1 MPRIVTT
8 VHDPVALAA
17 TCRRLGL
24 PPPEEGRVRLDA
36 EEVFG
41 RVVRLT
47 GLHGPLVFDTLIGLV
62 AYHPRDNAFVPY
74 ARILKVVF
82 RYYDVRAALR
92 SGDRIPA
99 AGGQLHPFPI
109 PGAFRRR
116 GVPLSLL
123 RWPL

>member
-8 VHDPVALAA
+8 VYDPVTLAA

-24 PPPEEGRVRLDA
+24 PPPEEGCVRLDA

-47 GLHGPLVFDTLIGLV
+47 GLHGPLVFDTLTGLV
-62 AYHPRDNAFVPY
+62 AYHPRDNAF
-74 ARILKVVF
+74 ARYGRIVRFVL

-92 SGDRIPA
+92 RGDPRA
-99 AGGQLHPFPI
+99 A
-109 PGAFRRR
+109 RRP
-116 GVPLSLL
+116 GVPLRRRRRVLT
-123 RWPL
+123 REVA